1 MLAHLA
7 TLSEIAVFWVT
18 HLLRPTEEEEEE
30 EQEEKEINVETGLQ
44 IIQTWY
50 DGKCKQ
56 IIVY

>member
-30 EQEEKEINVETGLQ
+30 EQEEKEGEEACLGGWRGIAGV
-44 IIQTWY
+44 
-50 DGKCKQ
+50 
-56 IIVY
+56 